1 MARVINYGD
10 DELRANQR
18 MMRSLSNDAV
28 SNPFAFAAQAPV
40 APAMLAPVAAPVAAP
55 AAPVA
60 AAQAPTAR
68 EMMNGVGRDGQVSP
82 LSQTQGYGMVPVYQ
96 AQQSRGADRGPPV
109 LIGYEFNPYEAGL
122 TTVDTP
128 KPPAI
133 LAVEQQLGGKQLEP
147 IYATYTAPRKGR
159 GGGGGESVA
168 YGPPIGYRYDN
179 GQSQYVNFDASGEYQ
194 GTVKRQSTIE
204 SALPFLAI
212 AALPFLGPMA
222 FEALGLTG
230 AGAGGAGLLG
240 AEGATAALGAGQVA
254 AAAPL
259 AFTPE
264 MIAAGAF
271 TPGSIGAAGAASG
284 ALTAG
289 QLAAAYGVPGLLTEL
304 APLASVPEAITQ
316 TVPQTVAPSINEMV
330 ASGTFTPGSVGAT
343 GAASGALTGEAL
355 AAAGGLVTQ
364 GATPALVE
372 MATQGA
378 QNYLESGGGA
388 QAGAGGGPN
397 GTDIFRET
405 SVNQGVASGLGPGS
419 MGAEMAATGG
429 LTAEQL
435 AAAAGT
441 TGAGT
446 GLLSSASSSLPS
458 LETVKNALTIGSIAA
473 GALGN
478 KDEPATPTFT
488 MAPYVPPS
496 GRPFAN
502 IAMSPIATPYTPT
515 RILGQYDP
523 TMTPGGVSPYELIM
537 AQMQAPKNLY
547 ADFEAGTNIGGY
559 DPQKFVIPP
568 AAAAAAPPNNMGG
581 MIDKSRMVGPN
592 PMGPDNGFAS
602 IQDGEFVMN
611 RKATQKYGIELM
623 NAINSGK
630 ISKGK
635 LSGLL
640 EA

>member
-1 MARVINYGD
+1 MPNGPGNRQ
-10 DELRANQR
+10 E
-18 MMRSLSNDAV
+18 
-28 SNPFAFAAQAPV
+28 AP
-40 APAMLAPVAAPVAAP
+40 
-55 AAPVA
+55 
-60 AAQAPTAR
+60 R
-68 EMMNGVGRDGQVSP
+68 
-82 LSQTQGYGMVPVYQ
+82 QTVYTPSFLEVRQGKIDV
-96 AQQSRGADRGPPV
+96 
-109 LIGYEFNPYEAGL
+109 
-122 TTVDTP
+122 P

-133 LAVEQQLGGKQLEP
+133 LAEEQRLGGKQLEP
-147 IYATYTAPRKGR
+147 VYAKGDAGGGR
-159 GGGGGESVA
+159 GGGNIVE

-179 GQSQYVNFDASGEYQ
+179 GQSQYVNFDATGQYQ
-194 GTVKRQSTIE
+194 GTADRQNLGTLIKDLAPL
-204 SALPFLAI
+204 AL
-212 AALPFLGPMA
+212 AALGANFLVPM
-222 FEALGLTG
+222 LSG
-230 AGAGGAGLLG
+230 AAGGAGLLG

-271 TPGSIGAAGAASG
+271 TPGSIGAA
-284 ALTAG
+284 
-289 QLAAAYGVPGLLTEL
+289 
-304 APLASVPEAITQ
+304 
-316 TVPQTVAPSINEMV
+316 
-330 ASGTFTPGSVGAT
+330 

-478 KDEPATPTFT
+478 KDEPAAPTFT

-496 GRPFAN
+496 GKPFAN
-502 IAMSPIATPYTPT
+502 LGMSPIATPYTPT

-630 ISKGK
+630 ISKGN

-640 EA
+640 QA

>member
-1 MARVINYGD
+1 MLRQNPIED
-10 DELRANQR
+10 DIIYRKK
-18 MMRSLSNDAV
+18 
-28 SNPFAFAAQAPV
+28 
-40 APAMLAPVAAPVAAP
+40 
-55 AAPVA
+55 
-60 AAQAPTAR
+60 
-68 EMMNGVGRDGQVSP
+68 
-82 LSQTQGYGMVPVYQ
+82 PVYISPAISAFENLTPEKLALQ
-96 AQQSRGADRGPPV
+96 KSPPTWYDVYSKFNDFHIAKFGRGVNRAWNADIDAANAKANIDNIYVNGLNAWNKANNSNVAVDTRFLGADSQPNSYTPDKPNDNSFLKLLALAAG
-109 LIGYEFNPYEAGL
+109 GY
-122 TTVDTP
+122 
-128 KPPAI
+128 
-133 LAVEQQLGGKQLEP
+133 
-147 IYATYTAPRKGR
+147 
-159 GGGGGESVA
+159 
-168 YGPPIGYRYDN
+168 
-179 GQSQYVNFDASGEYQ
+179 
-194 GTVKRQSTIE
+194 
-204 SALPFLAI
+204 
-212 AALPFLGPMA
+212 FLGPLA

-230 AGAGGAGLLG
+230 AGAGAVGGGLLG
-240 AEGATAALGAGQVA
+240 ETAALGAGQVA

-284 ALTAG
+284 LLAPEA
-289 QLAAAYGVPGLLTEL
+289 LAAAYGAGGGLLSDL
-304 APLASVPEAITQ
+304 APIAAA
-316 TVPQTVAPSINEMV
+316 PQTVAQTIPEVIAQTAPQTVAQTIPEVIAQTAPQTVAQTIPEVIAQTAPQAVTPSINEMV
-330 ASGTFTPGSVGAT
+330 ASGAFTPGSVGAT
-343 GAASGALTGEAL
+343 GAASGTLTGAEL
-355 AAAGGLVTQ
+355 AAAGGLLTQ
-364 GATPALVE
+364 GATPALVD

-378 QNYLESGGGA
+378 QNYIDSGGSA
-388 QAGAGGGPN
+388 QAGTSGPN

-405 SVNQGVASGLGPGS
+405 SINQGVASGLSPGS

-446 GLLSSASSSLPS
+446 VASSLPS
-458 LETVKNALTIGSIAA
+458 LSTIKDALTVASLVAGAA
-473 GALGN
+473 GN
-478 KDEPATPTFT
+478 KNTSTAAPFT

-496 GRPFAN
+496 GKPFAN
-502 IAMSPIATPYTPT
+502 LGMSPIATPYTPT

-537 AQMQAPKNLY
+537 QQMQAPKNLY
-547 ADFEAGTNIGGY
+547 ADFEAGTNIGGF
-559 DPQKFVIPP
+559 DPQRFVTP
-568 AAAAAAPPNNMGG
+568 APPNFMGG

-602 IQDGEFVMN
+602 MQDGEFVMN

-640 EA
+640 QA

>member
-1 MARVINYGD
+1 M
-10 DELRANQR
+10 
-18 MMRSLSNDAV
+18 
-28 SNPFAFAAQAPV
+28 
-40 APAMLAPVAAPVAAP
+40 
-55 AAPVA
+55 
-60 AAQAPTAR
+60 
-68 EMMNGVGRDGQVSP
+68 
-82 LSQTQGYGMVPVYQ
+82 
-96 AQQSRGADRGPPV
+96 
-109 LIGYEFNPYEAGL
+109 
-122 TTVDTP
+122 
-128 KPPAI
+128 
-133 LAVEQQLGGKQLEP
+133 
-147 IYATYTAPRKGR
+147 
-159 GGGGGESVA
+159 
-168 YGPPIGYRYDN
+168 
-179 GQSQYVNFDASGEYQ
+179 
-194 GTVKRQSTIE
+194 
-204 SALPFLAI
+204 
-212 AALPFLGPMA
+212 
-222 FEALGLTG
+222 
-230 AGAGGAGLLG
+230 
-240 AEGATAALGAGQVA
+240 
-254 AAAPL
+254 
-259 AFTPE
+259 
-264 MIAAGAF
+264 
-271 TPGSIGAAGAASG
+271 
-284 ALTAG
+284 
-289 QLAAAYGVPGLLTEL
+289 
-304 APLASVPEAITQ
+304 
-316 TVPQTVAPSINEMV
+316 
-330 ASGTFTPGSVGAT
+330 
-343 GAASGALTGEAL
+343 TGEAL

-372 MATQGA
+372 MATQGG
-378 QNYLESGGGA
+378 QDYINSGGSQLSGTS
-388 QAGAGGGPN
+388 GPN

-419 MGAEMAATGG
+419 MGAEMAVTGG

-478 KDEPATPTFT
+478 KDEPAAPTFT

-496 GRPFAN
+496 GKPFAN

-581 MIDKSRMVGPN
+581 KIDKSRMVGPN